1 MRSILF
7 SFKILFLFFFFFSF
21 SFFVF
26 YRNKYLLC
34 FFEGGFTKSLRRFQW
49 RYLHRGHARGMVTKW
64 HMGPKLWWL
73 VFFCWSGRPL
83 LLLHLEYACP
93 GRPGVEVTPG
103 GSCPQDMVVS
113 SRQFLG
119 SQVWCIQGAAFSWKA
134 AVSGGLQV
142 LQIRGYSQKKAC
154 NPTLLWGGTTWMG
167 RGVGGMV
174 FWGWRG
180 SSCPQP
186 TTSLGDLGVL
196 RVLVGSQHGGSS
208 RLRSVALMM
217 WLRMVVPG

>member
-119 SQVWCIQGAAFSWKA
+119 SRVWCIQGAAFSWKA

-154 NPTLLWGGTTWMG
+154 NPTLLWGGDNMDGT
-167 RGVGGMV
+167 RS
-174 FWGWRG
+174 GWNG
-180 SSCPQP
+180 L
-186 TTSLGDLGVL
+186 LGLERQQLPPAHHQL
-196 RVLVGSQHGGSS
+196 R
-208 RLRSVALMM
+208 
-217 WLRMVVPG
+217 